1 MSVGEFSRRFKMLVK
16 TSVPELWLCGEISN
30 LKVYSSGHTY
40 FTLKDEEASISAVLF
55 KGNSRSVGFPL
66 REGMKIY
73 AFGEISVY
81 EQRGN
86 YQMIVRA
93 ALPDGTGN
101 LSARF
106 NELKRK
112 LSEEGLFDAD
122 KKKPIPLLP
131 KNIAVITSPTGAA
144 VRDFCRIMKR
154 RGWRGNVWILPS
166 RVQGTEAAAEI
177 VSQISFANSH
187 KFPDGSA
194 FDLIILMRGGGS
206 LEDLWPFNEE
216 IVARAVAAS
225 DIPTISAVGHE
236 IDFTLS
242 DFSADL
248 RAETPSAAAEY
259 ISSSFVE
266 ASANLR
272 EIFASISKQTI
283 FRLSSLRARLDSC
296 ADVLRVN
303 SPKMKMQNYEL
314 KLDEISARLDSVA
327 NIKIHGLRADI
338 SSLAE
343 ALAAIAPAR
352 RIESLSDKLNSMSKQ
367 LEILGVE
374 NTLKRG
380 FSLATN
386 RDGRPVS
393 ASSLSAG
400 DIFGIRFSDGSA
412 VVKTESVEKNRD

>member
-1 MSVGEFSRRFKMLVK
+1 MLVK

-144 VRDFCRIMKR
+144 VRDF
-154 RGWRGNVWILPS
+154 
-166 RVQGTEAAAEI
+166 AE
-177 VSQISFANSH
+177 
-187 KFPDGSA
+187 
-194 FDLIILMRGGGS
+194 
-206 LEDLWPFNEE
+206 
-216 IVARAVAAS
+216 
-225 DIPTISAVGHE
+225 
-236 IDFTLS
+236 
-242 DFSADL
+242 
-248 RAETPSAAAEY
+248 
-259 ISSSFVE
+259 
-266 ASANLR
+266 
-272 EIFASISKQTI
+272 
-283 FRLSSLRARLDSC
+283 
-296 ADVLRVN
+296 
-303 SPKMKMQNYEL
+303 
-314 KLDEISARLDSVA
+314 
-327 NIKIHGLRADI
+327 
-338 SSLAE
+338 
-343 ALAAIAPAR
+343 
-352 RIESLSDKLNSMSKQ
+352 
-367 LEILGVE
+367 
-374 NTLKRG
+374 
-380 FSLATN
+380 
-386 RDGRPVS
+386 
-393 ASSLSAG
+393 
-400 DIFGIRFSDGSA
+400 
-412 VVKTESVEKNRD
+412 